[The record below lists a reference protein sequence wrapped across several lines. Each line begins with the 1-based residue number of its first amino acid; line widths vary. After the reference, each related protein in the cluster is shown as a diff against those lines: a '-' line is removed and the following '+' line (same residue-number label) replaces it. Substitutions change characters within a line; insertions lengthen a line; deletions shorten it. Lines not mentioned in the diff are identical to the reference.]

1 MQVQR
6 VLAIVALIFLLPALA
21 SAQVM
26 PVQGGTANNTAI
38 IENPTLSGGETLT
51 PGSNP
56 TVATSGNKRQILLD
70 TEGIQFVRPGSS
82 NPFSCFVE
90 AVSVTTQC
98 QAAPGAGLKAYVTGI
113 VLSNEAATV
122 QSLDIVYG
130 TGSNCVTGIT
140 AISHKMQ
147 MGTVATTTSPF
158 VIGVPLV
165 TPLVPAAAN
174 AICVRPSAATAFG
187 ATLTG
192 FIGR

>member
-1 MQVQR
+1 MQLR
-6 VLAIVALIFLLPALA
+6 RFIGLLAIVLLLPTLA

-38 IENPTLSGGETLT
+38 VENPTLQGGETLT
-51 PGSNP
+51 PGNNP
-56 TVATSGNKRQILLD
+56 TAATSGNKRQILLD
-70 TEGIQFVRPGSS
+70 TEGLQYVRPGSS

-98 QAAPGAGLKAYVTGI
+98 QAAPAANLKAYVTGI
-113 VLSNEAATV
+113 ILSNEAATV
-122 QSLDIVYG
+122 QTLDIVYG
-130 TGSNCVTGIT
+130 TGANCGTGTT
-140 AISHKMQ
+140 ALTHKTQ

-158 VIGVPLV
+158 IIAVPLI

-174 AICVRPSAATAFG
+174 AICIRPSQATAFG